1 MPTFENQAENTT
13 QETEANALQRNNK
26 CQFWSSLVRMQSIK
40 NEKEQGEEQ
49 HNSLKQG
56 SRHGARTHI
65 LKNNKIK
72 PKTKTNKERKRAG
85 KNVLVHSESRRRGEN
100 KTTGRRN
107 RQNRDQLATAE
118 TGKLCLSLGVAEKI
132 RGLQVK
138 NRSDTK

>member
-1 MPTFENQAENTT
+1 
-13 QETEANALQRNNK
+13 
-26 CQFWSSLVRMQSIK
+26 MQSIK

-56 SRHGARTHI
+56 SRHGAHTHI
-65 LKNNKIK
+65 HKNNKIK

-85 KNVLVHSESRRRGEN
+85 KNELVHSESRRRGKN